1 LKIFARKLEKKEAAK
16 NSLLVL
22 RGWRNIYVL
31 CIKVENINENKKD
44 SMQKIGKNL
53 NFTSC

>member
-44 SMQKIGKNL
+44 SM
-53 NFTSC
+53 